1 MCVCVCV
8 CVCVCTLSKHTEMYG
23 QEYNKHL
30 YISDSAFEI
39 LTSIGLPCVAQ
50 WWSIHLPVQQRRVQS
65 LMLRSS
71 ICVTILSLCL
81 RARKPQL
88 LSVCDTATEAHTPRA
103 RAQRPEKPQQ

>member
-50 WWSIHLPVQQRRVQS
+50 WWSIHLPTQQRRVQS
-65 LMLRSS
+65 LIREDPTCCGAASAS
-71 ICVTILSLCL
+71 
-81 RARKPQL
+81 QY
-88 LSVCDTATEAHTPRA
+88 
-103 RAQRPEKPQQ
+103 